1 MADKCEKEKLYL
13 KLISGYTRAYPSK
26 TKTEVQKNVSE
37 ELQKMK
43 KNPDLH
49 QNVEVRLQEWKAREI
64 KQKAKIL
71 SFWSKV
77 SEAPPKAKHEKE
89 GQLTNVVMIFSA
101 NESAVNL
108 NAPSTSKVQ
117 SLKSLEVVAS
127 TPKQT
132 QIKDDIIKQQI
143 IIDTMNKKKDLGMI
157 SEEEKKSLIH
167 EQKLLTTLKKSLHL
181 AEGNQKRQQK
191 LRDERKRCIAE
202 LDEETQKKK

>member
-1 MADKCEKEKLYL
+1 M
-13 KLISGYTRAYPSK
+13 
-26 TKTEVQKNVSE
+26 
-37 ELQKMK
+37 
-43 KNPDLH
+43 
-49 QNVEVRLQEWKAREI
+49 
-64 KQKAKIL
+64 
-71 SFWSKV
+71 
-77 SEAPPKAKHEKE
+77 
-89 GQLTNVVMIFSA
+89 
-101 NESAVNL
+101 
-108 NAPSTSKVQ
+108 
-117 SLKSLEVVAS
+117 EVVAS

-202 LDEETQKKK
+202 

>member
-1 MADKCEKEKLYL
+1 M
-13 KLISGYTRAYPSK
+13 
-26 TKTEVQKNVSE
+26 
-37 ELQKMK
+37 
-43 KNPDLH
+43 
-49 QNVEVRLQEWKAREI
+49 
-64 KQKAKIL
+64 
-71 SFWSKV
+71 
-77 SEAPPKAKHEKE
+77 
-89 GQLTNVVMIFSA
+89 
-101 NESAVNL
+101 
-108 NAPSTSKVQ
+108 
-117 SLKSLEVVAS
+117 EVVAS

-202 LDEETQKKK
+202 LDEETQKKIKMKPSGELGRRKLVEDTDSLLKAICDIAIGGSAADERRRSTIIRSTRTLDDLTEAL